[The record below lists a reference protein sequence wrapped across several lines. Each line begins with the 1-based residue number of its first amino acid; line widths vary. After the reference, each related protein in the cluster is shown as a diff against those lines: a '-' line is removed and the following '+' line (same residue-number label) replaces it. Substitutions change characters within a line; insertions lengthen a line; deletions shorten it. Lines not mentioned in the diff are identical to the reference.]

1 MLIFITII
9 IESYIYKTYFY
20 TYILIDMNTS
30 CAYIYIYI
38 YTHKRAMIRTV
49 RVESNLYKLSLQV
62 LSKSS

>member
-38 YTHKRAMIRTV
+38 YIYTQTSDDSNRTS
-49 RVESNLYKLSLQV
+49 RIEFIQVELTSFV
-62 LSKSS
+62 